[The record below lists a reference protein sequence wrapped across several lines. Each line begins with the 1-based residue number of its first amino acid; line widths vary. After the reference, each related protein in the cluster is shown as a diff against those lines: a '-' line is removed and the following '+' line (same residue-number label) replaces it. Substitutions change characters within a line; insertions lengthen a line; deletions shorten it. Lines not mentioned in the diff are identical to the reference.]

1 MDEYIAFS
9 HNVTIHT
16 MKYLF
21 ETNNESGHHLHTQ
34 PPIQWVQ

>member
-9 HNVTIHT
+9 HTV
-16 MKYLF
+16 KYLF

-34 PPIQWVQ
+34 PPVQKG